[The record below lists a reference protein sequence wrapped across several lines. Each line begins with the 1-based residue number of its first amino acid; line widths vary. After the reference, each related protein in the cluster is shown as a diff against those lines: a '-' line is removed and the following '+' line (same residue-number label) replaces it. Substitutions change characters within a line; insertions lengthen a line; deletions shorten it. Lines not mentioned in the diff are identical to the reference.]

1 MMASLA
7 YPSSSSSSLLP
18 PPTIIYSDNH
28 LLAVNKPAGW
38 HSVPNIPKQQ
48 KKDSDNRTDD
58 SKDSDTTTTTTNNR
72 TPMGGSKKCLLTHL
86 QKKGLGGGSNKDF
99 LVPLHRIDQPCT
111 GILLLGKTSKAASRV
126 TKVWKGKKRKKK
138 KKPNKE
144 QGEGN
149 QKSDS
154 DSSKIARGVVKDYLC
169 VVPTS
174 RLSAMEEASVSVL
187 ESTIDS
193 DDGTTT
199 DSSEF
204 PSSVKHS
211 LADGT
216 EWNQLDGLMLRQSAF
231 SSDKGSSD
239 GGSRPRQRHLQRK
252 QQQQYYNERLKKGR
266 SVKIVKRHNNPG
278 DFYDYDPDVDNKTM
292 RPVNAIWKIVHVPAI
307 DPAFTLILVR
317 TSEGARHM
325 VRALLAQV
333 GDCPI
338 VGDVRY
344 WKAGRKHSYDDD
356 DHDYDGVDHESSKK
370 KNGPLSDRSVALHAY
385 GLYFDKKQLQLG
397 SLDTFEFRAPVPST
411 WKSFFGI
418 ENHQLRNLL

>member
-1 MMASLA
+1 
-7 YPSSSSSSLLP
+7 
-18 PPTIIYSDNH
+18 
-28 LLAVNKPAGW
+28 
-38 HSVPNIPKQQ
+38 
-48 KKDSDNRTDD
+48 
-58 SKDSDTTTTTTNNR
+58 
-72 TPMGGSKKCLLTHL
+72 
-86 QKKGLGGGSNKDF
+86 
-99 LVPLHRIDQPCT
+99 
-111 GILLLGKTSKAASRV
+111 LLLGKTSKAASRV

-144 QGEGN
+144 QEETGTQN
-149 QKSDS
+149 S
-154 DSSKIARGVVKDYLC
+154 DSSKRARGVVKDYLC

-174 RLSAMEEASVSVL
+174 RLSAMEEASTSISSS
-187 ESTIDS
+187 ESTIKS

-199 DSSEF
+199 DSSES

-231 SSDKGSSD
+231 SSEKGSSD
-239 GGSRPRQRHLQRK
+239 GGSRPRQRHLERK
-252 QQQQYYNERLKKGR
+252 QQQLYYSERLKKGR

-278 DFYDYDPDVDNKTM
+278 DFYDYDPNIDNKTM
-292 RPVNAIWKIVHVPAI
+292 RPVNVIWKVVHIPAI

-344 WKAGRKHSYDDD
+344 WKAGRRHSYDDGD
-356 DHDYDGVDHESSKK
+356 DHDYDGVDHESIKK

>member
-7 YPSSSSSSLLP
+7 YPSSSPSSLLL

-38 HSVPNIPKQQ
+38 HSVPNIPKKQ
-48 KKDSDNRTDD
+48 KKDDNNRTDN
-58 SKDSDTTTTTTNNR
+58 SKGGDTTTTTNNR
-72 TPMGGSKKCLLTHL
+72 TPIGGSKKCLLTHL

-111 GILLLGKTSKAASRV
+111 GVLLFGKTSKAASRV

-138 KKPNKE
+138 NRTTEQEETGNK
-144 QGEGN
+144 
-149 QKSDS
+149 KSDN
-154 DSSKIARGVVKDYLC
+154 DSRNIARGVVKDYLC

-174 RLSAMEEASVSVL
+174 RLSAMEEASASPPASVT
-187 ESTIDS
+187 TIS
-193 DDGTTT
+193 GDDGST
-199 DSSEF
+199 DSPEF

-216 EWNQLDGLMLRQSAF
+216 QWNQLDGLMLRQSAF
-231 SSDKGSSD
+231 SSEHGSSD
-239 GGSRPRQRHLQRK
+239 GGSRPRQRQLQRK

-278 DFYDYDPDVDNKTM
+278 DFYDYDHDVDQKTM
-292 RPVNAIWKIVHVPAI
+292 RPVNAIWKIVHVPTI
-307 DPAFTLILVR
+307 DPAYTLLLVR

-344 WKAGRKHSYDDD
+344 WKAGRKHDYDDNDD
-356 DHDYDGVDHESSKK
+356 DHENKK
-370 KNGPLSDRSVALHAY
+370 KGPLKDRSVALHAY

-418 ENHQLRNLL
+418 DNHQLQNIL